1 MRISDWSSDVCS
13 SDLKRRWALRSDD
26 DGLIF
31 STSGSPRNIERPR
44 KAAQR
49 FTQWRFGN
57 VEADYGLGQ
66 RLARRRSEATIL
78 NRTGSVI
85 VTPVRNRSFLPRELR
100 LQHLKI
106 DLLNLRHL
114 GFRRSVFRMALLA
127 RLKRQHQSNVHRD
140 REAKGDTL
148 ASVHVTTPSPP
159 PLPPSQRV
167 SVQDRKSTRLNSS
180 H

>member
-66 RLARRRSEATIL
+66 RLARRRSEEHT
-78 NRTGSVI
+78 S
-85 VTPVRNRSFLPRELR
+85 ELQSLMR
-100 LQHLKI
+100 ISYAVFCLK
-106 DLLNLRHL
+106 
-114 GFRRSVFRMALLA
+114 
-127 RLKRQHQSNVHRD
+127 K
-140 REAKGDTL
+140 K
-148 ASVHVTTPSPP
+148 TT
-159 PLPPSQRV
+159 
-167 SVQDRKSTRLNSS
+167 
-180 H
+180 